1 MGSFTKWLLAGLG
14 WAIGGPIGG
23 ILGYLIG
30 RAFSSD
36 EKQIGS
42 QSWTDTSTSS
52 SSSSGHRGPYRNTG
66 TQQDVNVA
74 LMVLIAAVM
83 KADGQVRRSE
93 LDYVKRFLLANYGE
107 ERGKEMLKV
116 LQHLV
121 EQEIKIDQVCQQ
133 IKVNTDYSTRYHMVD
148 FLFGIGGADGEFH
161 QTELNMLRLIAQ
173 YLGISA
179 SDYTSIHERHVGR
192 GDSGYSGASGGSGR
206 SSRASYRKD
215 PYKVLGIDSS
225 ASDDEVKKAYR
236 RMAMKYHPD
245 RVAGMSEEMQRNAA
259 EQMKEINEAYEV
271 IKTGRGLK

>member
-1 MGSFTKWLLAGLG
+1 MGSFTKWLFAGLG

-23 ILGYLIG
+23 ILGYFIG
-30 RAFSSD
+30 KAFSTD

-42 QSWTDTSTSS
+42 QSWTDTSSA
-52 SSSSGHRGPYRNTG
+52 SGHRGPYRNTG

-83 KADGQVRRSE
+83 KADGQVRKSE

-116 LQHLV
+116 LQQMV
-121 EQEIKIDQVCQQ
+121 EQEIKIDQVCLQ

-161 QTELNMLRLIAQ
+161 QSELNMLRLIAQ
-173 YLGISA
+173 YLGIST

-192 GDSGYSGASGGSGR
+192 SDSGYSSGSSHSGNSGR
-206 SSRASYRKD
+206 GGYRKD

-225 ASDDEVKKAYR
+225 ATDDDVKRAYR

-271 IKTGRGLK
+271 IKTSRGLK